1 MNADNL
7 DARLKALMK
16 DAVANTPPAP
26 ALPPVGTAV
35 VRPLVPRR
43 RPAGLVWAAIGV
55 AAAAAVAGVIAW
67 TNRTD
72 THRIVAATS
81 TSDSAPTT
89 VPASVWPQD
98 LRVVIASDRGIEL
111 ATAEGTGLA
120 VTRLEQPLQG
130 DVAFEL
136 PDGTVVS
143 ARDLMDVGLD
153 GQALYAGTW
162 SGFRAIFQYPLGG
175 TRPADPLMIPFN
187 GEPTRLT
194 YGTGQLVGE
203 GTLFD
208 GGRTPI
214 RTTQDNQF
222 DLSTFLSSGV
232 VAPLGDADAR
242 LFSVSPTGR
251 TIVWVQGN
259 TLTVLDGHPARTLT
273 VTDGASVTEL
283 DVSDSYVAL
292 TRGAGMGTIIDLQTG
307 QDYEAPAAGRL
318 TLSMRPADGSE
329 PTPDTTPTVP
339 GTDTSNVPPSTINPI
354 WGNGWNV
361 LSIGVDGVTQMD
373 AFGVKAVWTTEPMAT
388 AIMAPDGS
396 VIVQRKA
403 GYPGAETHEMS
414 DTLPLRIATPGAQPQ
429 DLFELLLPN
438 ANPVAGWYTVHDAA
452 EVNGRPLL
460 LVERQ
465 YVGNGVDTQSGV
477 LFTVDLESGA
487 IVTVVDSFGGW
498 EAGSS
503 RLHLSQTGL
512 IIGETYSEVVES
524 FFAVALDG
532 GWTPSVADLGV
543 EPSYSDC
550 SDCPRRFTISH
561 DGTTL
566 AWLDGTR
573 LHVVPV
579 AGGDMHLT
587 YELGSAAIGVAD
599 MAIGDG
605 YVLLTYDALGQP
617 TVPSPQVVLYAAGR
631 QQPVPGDDATIA
643 G

>member
-16 DAVANTPPAP
+16 DALANTPAAP

-55 AAAAAVAGVIAW
+55 AAAAAVAGVLAW

-81 TSDSAPTT
+81 TSEQTPTT
-89 VPASVWPQD
+89 VPAPVWPQD

-111 ATAEGTGLA
+111 ATAEGTGMA
-120 VTRLEQPLQG
+120 VTRLDQPLQG

-143 ARDLMDVGLD
+143 APDLMDVGLD
-153 GQALYAGTW
+153 GQALYTGTW
-162 SGFRAIFQYPLGG
+162 AGFHAIFQYPLGG

-187 GEPTRLT
+187 GEPVRLT

-222 DLSTFLSSGV
+222 DLSTFLSMGV

-251 TIVWVQGN
+251 TIVWLQGN

-283 DVSDSYVAL
+283 DVSDAYVAL
-292 TRGAGMGTIIDLQTG
+292 TRGDGMGTIIDLQTG

-329 PTPDTTPTVP
+329 PTPDSTPTVP
-339 GTDTSNVPPSTINPI
+339 GTETSNVPPSTINPI

-361 LSIGVDGVTQMD
+361 LTIGDDGVRERP
-373 AFGVKAVWTTEPMAT
+373 ALGEEVVWTTEPMAS
-388 AIMAPDGS
+388 AVMAPDGS
-396 VIVQRKA
+396 LIVQRSVGVGDGQNWVWA
-403 GYPGAETHEMS
+403 
-414 DTLPLRIATPGAQPQ
+414 DTRPLVVTTPGATPVP
-429 DLFELLLPN
+429 LPGF
-438 ANPVAGWYTVHDAA
+438 VLGSGEWVRVHDAGT
-452 EVNGRPLL
+452 VNGHPLL
-460 LVERQ
+460 LLERQ
-465 YVGNGVDTQSGV
+465 YESNGIDTPSGSLLTFDLETGV
-477 LFTVDLESGA
+477 LT
-487 IVTVVDSFGGW
+487 TVVDRFGGW
-498 EAGSS
+498 ESGSS

-532 GWTPSVADLGV
+532 GWAPTATDLGV

-587 YELGSAAIGVAD
+587 YELGSAATGVAD

-617 TVPSPQVVLYAAGR
+617 TVPTPQVVLYAAGQ
-631 QQPVPGDDATIA
+631 QQPLPGHDATIA

>member
-1 MNADNL
+1 MSADNL
-7 DARLKALMK
+7 DERLKALMQ
-16 DAVANTPPAP
+16 DAVANTPAAP

-43 RPAGLVWAAIGV
+43 RPAGLVSAAIGV

-81 TSDSAPTT
+81 TSDQSPTT
-89 VPASVWPQD
+89 APALSWPQD

-111 ATAEGTGLA
+111 VTAEGSGMA
-120 VTRLEQPLQG
+120 VTRLDQPLQG

-136 PDGTVVS
+136 PDGSIVS
-143 ARDLMDVGLD
+143 APDLMDVGLD
-153 GQALYAGTW
+153 GQALYTGTW
-162 SGFRAIFQYPLGG
+162 AGFHAIFQYPLGG
-175 TRPADPLMIPFN
+175 TRPTDPLMIPFN
-187 GEPTRLT
+187 GEPVRLT
-194 YGTGQLVGE
+194 YSADQLVGE

-251 TIVWVQGN
+251 TIVWLQGN

-283 DVSDSYVAL
+283 DVSDAYVAL
-292 TRGAGMGTIIDLQTG
+292 TRGDGMGTIIDLQTG
-307 QDYEAPAAGRL
+307 QAYDAPAAGRL

-361 LSIGVDGVTQMD
+361 LTIGDDGVRERPSL
-373 AFGVKAVWTTEPMAT
+373 GEEVVWTTEPMAT

-403 GYPGAETHEMS
+403 GYPGAATHEMV
-414 DTLPLRIATPGAQPQ
+414 DTMPLRIAAPGAEPQ
-429 DLFELLLPN
+429 DLFELLLP
-438 ANPVAGWYTVHDAA
+438 AADPVAGWYTVHDAA

-465 YVGNGVDTQSGV
+465 YVANGIDTQAGV
-477 LFTVDLESGA
+477 LFTLDLESGA
-487 IVTVVDSFGGW
+487 MVTVVDSFGGW

-503 RLHLSQTGL
+503 RLHLSETGL

-524 FFAVALDG
+524 YFAIALDG
-532 GWTPSVADLGV
+532 GWTPPVADLGV

-550 SDCPRRFTISH
+550 SDCPRRFTISR
-561 DGTTL
+561 DGTSL
-566 AWLDGTR
+566 AWLDGTQ

-599 MAIGDG
+599 MALGDG
-605 YVLLTYDALGQP
+605 FVVLSYDALGQP
-617 TVPSPQVVLYAAGR
+617 TVPTPQVVLYAAGQ
-631 QQPVPGDDATIA
+631 QQPLPGRDATIA
-643 G
+643 A